1 MKIIEY
7 TLPEFVF
14 LDGNSHLGDTLQYRT
29 VIQHIRTNTVMEVIA
44 QDDVI
49 ISDFSNSKCH
59 HFNYLNHFG
68 INEKH
73 ILVVHF
79 TFATDLP
86 DVFQKTVAWYTAY
99 LRWEDR
105 NIQTDSKSAM
115 N

>member
-1 MKIIEY
+1 MRVTEY

-14 LDGNSHLGDTLQYRT
+14 LDGNSHLGDTLEGRT

-49 ISDFSNSKCH
+49 ISDFSNSQCH
-59 HFNYLNHFG
+59 HFDYLNYFG
-68 INEKH
+68 ITEKH

-79 TFATDLP
+79 TFATNLP
-86 DVFQKTVAWYTAY
+86 EVFSKTVDWYTAY
-99 LRWEDR
+99 LHWEDR
-105 NIQTDSKSAM
+105 NIQTDSTSAM

>member
-14 LDGNSHLGDTLQYRT
+14 LDGNSHLGDTLEGRT

-44 QDDVI
+44 QDEVI

-59 HFNYLNHFG
+59 HFNYLNNFG
-68 INEKH
+68 ITEKH
-73 ILVVHF
+73 MLVVHF

-86 DVFQKTVAWYTAY
+86 DVFQKTVDWYIAY

-105 NIQTDSKSAM
+105 NISIEGTSKF